1 MPLIF
6 VSVFFVLLFSG
17 EFFWYLAGLSEQER
31 LLRRYNCVEH
41 PDHHASDA
49 YLDRLG

>member
-1 MPLIF
+1 MPLII
-6 VSVFFVLLFSG
+6 VSVFFAVLFSG

-31 LLRRYNCVEH
+31 HLRRYECVEH
-41 PDHHASDA
+41 PNHHTSDS

>member
-1 MPLIF
+1 MPLII
-6 VSVFFVLLFSG
+6 VFILIAILFSG

-31 LLRRYNCVEH
+31 RLRRYECVEH
-41 PDHHASDA
+41 PEHHTSDA